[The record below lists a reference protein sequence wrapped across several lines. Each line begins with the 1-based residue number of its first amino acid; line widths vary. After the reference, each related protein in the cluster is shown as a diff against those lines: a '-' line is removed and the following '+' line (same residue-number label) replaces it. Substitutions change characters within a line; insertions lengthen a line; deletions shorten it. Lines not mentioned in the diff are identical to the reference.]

1 MKSVKVTTVGNS
13 AGIVLTAEM
22 LAKLGVK
29 KGDELYPVAT
39 PNGIELRPYDAEFA
53 KQMEAAEHI
62 MQRDRELLHE
72 LAKR

>member
-29 KGDELYPVAT
+29 KGDELNIVESPYGLTLTA
-39 PNGIELRPYDAEFA
+39 YDAKFEA
-53 KQMEAAEHI
+53 QMNALQDVAHEY
-62 MQRDRELLHE
+62 RDVLRELS
-72 LAKR
+72 KR